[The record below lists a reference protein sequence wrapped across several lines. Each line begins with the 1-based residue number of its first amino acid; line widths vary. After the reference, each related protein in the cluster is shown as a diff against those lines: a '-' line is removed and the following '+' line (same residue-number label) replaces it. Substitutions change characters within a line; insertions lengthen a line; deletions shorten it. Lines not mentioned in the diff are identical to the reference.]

1 MLYNKSMK
9 KIRLATI
16 FSGIGS
22 VEQAFLKINLGHE
35 IVFACD
41 NGNVEVDYNYEEEL
55 NKVRK
60 LTNYKEKNLYVR
72 SIYSS
77 KSRKKNYVELTY
89 LNNYKIDKSK
99 YFYDVRLLDGNDF
112 TNKVDLLVGGSPC
125 QSFSIIGNKQGFE
138 DVRGTLFYDF
148 VRIVSETQPKIFI
161 FENVSNIKTHD
172 KGNTWKVILK
182 TFDKLNYYYKF
193 EILNA
198 KDFGIPQS
206 RKRMFVIGF
215 KSKSEYERF
224 NFPKP
229 IKLNNTLQDFLI
241 NNCSFGSFIYKKG
254 KINIIKSKGD
264 VDDKYYLSEKL
275 KKYVLSPGTKNFY
288 HKDAKIDLK
297 IARALLSTQGNSH
310 RSSVNNYVTT
320 NGRIRALTERESLRL
335 MGFSDSF
342 NITVSKSQ
350 SYKQSGNS
358 IVVNVLEHLI
368 KELYGKF

>member
-22 VEQAFLKINLGHE
+22 VEQAFLKINLSHE

-77 KSRKKNYVELTY
+77 KSKKKNYVELTY

-229 IKLNNTLQDFLI
+229 IKLNNTMQDFLI

>member
-1 MLYNKSMK
+1 MK

>member
-22 VEQAFLKINLGHE
+22 VEQAFLKINLSHE

-89 LNNYKIDKSK
+89 LNNYKIDKLK

-229 IKLNNTLQDFLI
+229 IKLNNTMQDFLI

>member
-22 VEQAFLKINLGHE
+22 VEQAFLKINLSHE